1 MAPFRFQA
9 LNIDEVANATVVILV
24 MIDGQ
29 RHREI
34 LLDGTEKTS
43 VGFSKAELL
52 PPGTYTATLLLSD
65 TAGHWEGESFVYPG
79 DVALLGIDSPARKL
93 VVQSDKGASIKH
105 AAELDS
111 VLGNSQEDAMSIQ
124 KPPSASTH
132 TVKEHQF
139 RNCKRVFLDFGS
151 NIGVQI
157 RKLYEPE
164 LYSYNWGMLSSPL
177 IPIFDDYFGH
187 GRHEDSDLCAI
198 GFEMNP
204 AHTARLKSLEE
215 LYDRCGYRT
224 YIFTET
230 AVSTFDGVIDFWSD
244 NNTGDF
250 EWGASTVYAHRHAS
264 AQSVKSVD
272 IARFLLTEILPF
284 AHVIVCKMDIE
295 GAEFTVI
302 PHLIATGVMCQ
313 FDRFLVEWHESILP
327 TAQQAELRS
336 LREAMPI
343 LIRPSSFC
351 KVKVNHPNN
360 ASWGWDDE
368 HFHRDDEYL
377 LQNFQCCRTKE
388 CQKTS

>member
-1 MAPFRFQA
+1 M
-9 LNIDEVANATVVILV
+9 
-24 MIDGQ
+24 
-29 RHREI
+29 
-34 LLDGTEKTS
+34 
-43 VGFSKAELL
+43 
-52 PPGTYTATLLLSD
+52 
-65 TAGHWEGESFVYPG
+65 
-79 DVALLGIDSPARKL
+79 
-93 VVQSDKGASIKH
+93 
-105 AAELDS
+105 
-111 VLGNSQEDAMSIQ
+111 
-124 KPPSASTH
+124 
-132 TVKEHQF
+132 
-139 RNCKRVFLDFGS
+139 
-151 NIGVQI
+151 
-157 RKLYEPE
+157 
-164 LYSYNWGMLSSPL
+164 
-177 IPIFDDYFGH
+177 
-187 GRHEDSDLCAI
+187 
-198 GFEMNP
+198 
-204 AHTARLKSLEE
+204 
-215 LYDRCGYRT
+215 
-224 YIFTET
+224 
-230 AVSTFDGVIDFWSD
+230 STFDGVIDFWSD

>member
-24 MIDGQ
+24 MIDGE
-29 RHREI
+29 RYREI

-43 VGFSKAELL
+43 VGFSNAELL

-93 VVQSDKGASIKH
+93 VVQSDKGASIKQYLVS
-105 AAELDS
+105 A
-111 VLGNSQEDAMSIQ
+111 LGNSQEDAMSIQ
-124 KPPSASTH
+124 KLPSARTH

-187 GRHEDSDLCAI
+187 GRHEASDICAI

-215 LYDRCGYRT
+215 RFSEQSARLRT
-224 YIFTET
+224 VE
-230 AVSTFDGVIDFWSD
+230 
-244 NNTGDF
+244 
-250 EWGASTVYAHRHAS
+250 
-264 AQSVKSVD
+264 AQLG
-272 IARFLLTEILPF
+272 I
-284 AHVIVCKMDIE
+284 
-295 GAEFTVI
+295 
-302 PHLIATGVMCQ
+302 
-313 FDRFLVEWHESILP
+313 
-327 TAQQAELRS
+327 QA
-336 LREAMPI
+336 
-343 LIRPSSFC
+343 
-351 KVKVNHPNN
+351 
-360 ASWGWDDE
+360 
-368 HFHRDDEYL
+368 
-377 LQNFQCCRTKE
+377 
-388 CQKTS
+388 